1 MLKILFWIGATL
13 VLSICGLLVLSFS
26 ILGLSMGAMAIGQI
40 DPTIWKV
47 IGTVVLSCIIG
58 YIIWGPYVIRL
69 YESFFKEDI

>member
-1 MLKILFWIGATL
+1 
-13 VLSICGLLVLSFS
+13 
-26 ILGLSMGAMAIGQI
+26 MGAMAIGQI